1 MRRKRKKIGLMKVQ
15 VFKKKREKRK
25 IAHIQE
31 KE

>member
-1 MRRKRKKIGLMKVQ
+1 MM
-15 VFKKKREKRK
+15 KKKSWTHEGPKVFRDRERK